1 MSIKNIRNMN
11 HETGEEGYFDASY
24 DFNTLQQ
31 VNLISVPFGF
41 RKLISH
47 LMLEYVFED
56 SESIVLSIEARRKQG
71 EKFSPLKWFF
81 RHYGLIYIWGTY
93 KDLVG
98 LRKDIRKDMVYTYPL
113 LLDKDQ
119 MQRSLIF
126 FTQKTNELLSEPR
139 YYHTFFSNC
148 SSNLWDVFS
157 IRSSGLPKK
166 SHHLIL
172 NANIHKYLEELGY
185 IDKKIL
191 WKD

>member
-1 MSIKNIRNMN
+1 MD
-11 HETGEEGYFDASY
+11 HETAQENYFDAVY
-24 DFNTLQQ
+24 NLDTLKQ
-31 VNLISVPFGF
+31 VKLISVPFGF
-41 RKLISH
+41 RKMISH

-56 SESIVLSIEARRKQG
+56 GESIVLSIEARRREG

-81 RHYGLIYIWGTY
+81 HHYWLIYIWGTY

-98 LRKDIRKDMVYTYPL
+98 LRKDIRKDTVFTYPL
-113 LLDKDQ
+113 ILSTTQ
-119 MQRSLIF
+119 MQKSFIF
-126 FTQKTNELLSEPR
+126 FAQKTNELISQPR
-139 YYHTFFSNC
+139 YYNTFFSNC

-157 IRSSGLPKK
+157 IRSSGFPKK

-185 IDKKIL
+185 INQKTL